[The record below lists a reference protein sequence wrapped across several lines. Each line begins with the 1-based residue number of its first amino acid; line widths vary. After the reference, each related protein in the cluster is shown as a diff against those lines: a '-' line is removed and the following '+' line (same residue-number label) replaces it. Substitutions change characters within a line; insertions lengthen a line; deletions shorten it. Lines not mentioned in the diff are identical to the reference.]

1 LEIFLKTGKVV
12 VANNTGIYT
21 AVVSAE
27 RAKNRI
33 NVGRSKTGSITSTAY
48 RILCQLLCKD
58 IQSYKRFLFRAENLN
73 KEMILDSMQDLFKY
87 CPTEGLAIN
96 EDCE

>member
-1 LEIFLKTGKVV
+1 MTYNYQFYEGQFLYAVNSNKTNINTNTTNTTTNHRMLALRIEHLEEDLENLEIFLKTGKVV

-33 NVGRSKTGSITSTAY
+33 NVRGGI
-48 RILCQLLCKD
+48 
-58 IQSYKRFLFRAENLN
+58 
-73 KEMILDSMQDLFKY
+73 
-87 CPTEGLAIN
+87 
-96 EDCE
+96 